1 MESTLHAVC
10 TSCSAVNRIPAVR
23 IGKEINCGKC
33 HLPLFGSAPQS
44 LDKAAFETQIARND
58 VPVIVDFWAPWCGPC
73 KVMAPAFA
81 QVCARMDSRARFIK
95 VNADEEQSLGTQYG
109 IRSIPTLAIF
119 KSGKEIARISGAM
132 AAPSIEQWVESH
144 IA

>member
-58 VPVIVDFWAPWCGPC
+58 VPVIVDFWAMVRPVQSDGTGLR
-73 KVMAPAFA
+73 ASL
-81 QVCARMDSRARFIK
+81 CAHGLARAVHQSECRRGTVSWNSIWHPK
-95 VNADEEQSLGTQYG
+95 HSNA
-109 IRSIPTLAIF
+109 
-119 KSGKEIARISGAM
+119 
-132 AAPSIEQWVESH
+132 SH
-144 IA
+144 I